1 MMKNMVLA
9 AAAAAAFVFGPSAA
23 EAGRDLDAIKQ
34 RGTIRCGVQGPSNP
48 GFGVPNAQG
57 VWGGFNV
64 EICRAIAITIFN
76 DPSKV
81 EFVPVTT
88 QSRFPALTNGEV
100 DILSNNTTWTLTR
113 DTGVNRFNFPA
124 IVFYDGQ
131 SVMVR
136 RNMNITSARQLN
148 GATVCVQPGT
158 TTELNLADYFRQNN
172 MTFRPVVIEALDELR
187 RAYDQGRCDVFTN
200 DFAALAAART
210 LLTNPRDHVILPERI
225 SKEPLGPTIRQGD
238 EELTNIV
245 AWTVFGLIDAEEF
258 GITQANVDQIAT
270 TATDPRVRRL
280 LGTEPGMSAA
290 LGAADPSY
298 MRTIIKTFGNYG
310 EIFERHLGVNTP
322 LGLERGL
329 NRTWT
334 NGGLLYAPPAR

>member
-1 MMKNMVLA
+1 MIRNIVLA
-9 AAAAAAFVFGPSAA
+9 GLAASAFVFGPTAA
-23 EAGRDLDAIKQ
+23 EAGRDLDAIKA

-100 DILSNNTTWTLTR
+100 DVLSNNTTWTLTR

-131 SVMVR
+131 AVMVPR
-136 RNMNITSARQLN
+136 RLNVTSARQLN

-158 TTELNLADYFRQNN
+158 TTELNLADFFRQNN

-187 RAYDQGRCDVFTN
+187 RAYDQGRCDIFTN
-200 DFAALAAART
+200 DFAALAAQRT
-210 LLTNPRDHVILPERI
+210 LLSNPRDHVILPERI

-245 AWTVFGLIDAEEF
+245 AWTVFALIDAEEF
-258 GITQANVDQIAT
+258 GITQANVDQIAGS
-270 TATDPRVRRL
+270 ATDPRIRRL
-280 LGTEPGMSAA
+280 LGVEPGMGTAI
-290 LGAADPSY
+290 GAANDQY
-298 MRTIIKTFGNYG
+298 ARTIIKAFGNYG

-322 LGLERGL
+322 LGLERGQ
-329 NRTWT
+329 NNIWT
-334 NGGLLYAPPAR
+334 KGGLLYAPPAR

>member
-1 MMKNMVLA
+1 MKNWLMGVA
-9 AAAAAAFVFGPSAA
+9 AVGAMLFGTTVA
-23 EAGRDLDAIKQ
+23 EAGRDLDQIKQ

-57 VWGGFNV
+57 VWEGFNV
-64 EICRAIAITIFN
+64 EVCRAVAITIFN
-76 DPSKV
+76 DPTKV

-124 IVFYDGQ
+124 IIFYDGQ
-131 SVMVR
+131 SVMVPR
-136 RNMNITSARQLN
+136 RLNVTSARQLN

-158 TTELNLADYFRQNN
+158 TTELNLADFFRQNN
-172 MTFRPVVIEALDELR
+172 ITFRPVVIEALDELR

-245 AWTVFGLIDAEEF
+245 AWTVFALIDAEEF
-258 GITQANVDQIAT
+258 GITKANVDQIAGS
-270 TATDPRVRRL
+270 ATDPRIRRL
-280 LGTEPGMSAA
+280 LGVEPGMGAA
-290 LGAADPSY
+290 IGAADPSY
-298 MRTIIKTFGNYG
+298 ARTIIKNFGNYG
-310 EIFERHLGVNTP
+310 EMFERWLGTSTP
-322 LGLERGL
+322 LGLERGQ
-329 NRTWT
+329 NNIWT
-334 NGGLLYAPPAR
+334 KGGLLYAPPAR